1 VHSKKMK
8 GKEKIKGMKGKDKGK
23 ISSTD
28 TKRGALGEK
37 IYLYWEEEPEI
48 PLGRRFDGNLTV
60 NM

>member
-1 VHSKKMK
+1 
-8 GKEKIKGMKGKDKGK
+8 MKGKDKGK